1 MRLAIGATKAAINN
15 ADWLFLLRQKAENI
29 ERLGKEGK
37 LSLDEWLKRQLGSVS
52 TEHGN
57 FSEIYIHS
65 PMGSGL
71 GRLLLDPFSMLV
83 YSTRAEDYEAIKRL
97 RDQGLS
103 VADAIEQLVTQRA
116 T

>member
-1 MRLAIGATKAAINN
+1 M
-15 ADWLFLLRQKAENI
+15 
-29 ERLGKEGK
+29 
-37 LSLDEWLKRQLGSVS
+37 
-52 TEHGN
+52 
-57 FSEIYIHS
+57 EIS
-65 PMGSGL
+65 PKSIFTRPGL

>member
-1 MRLAIGATKAAINN
+1 MRRAVTIRYGYGSGCVPTSRVITV
-15 ADWLFLLRQKAENI
+15 Q
-29 ERLGKEGK
+29 
-37 LSLDEWLKRQLGSVS
+37 RQLGSVS
-52 TEHGN
+52 TEHGH

-97 RDQGLS
+97 REQGMS
-103 VADAIEQLVTQRA
+103 VGDAIEHLVAQKESR
-116 T
+116 